1 MADDSDALT
10 PGKAQG
16 DHNISIIALLTAIGT
31 GIAASAV
38 QILIFTLIKNK
49 LVRI

>member
-1 MADDSDALT
+1 MVDAPT
-10 PGKAQG
+10 QGAAQG
-16 DHNISIIALLTAIGT
+16 NRNISIIALLTAIGT

-38 QILIFTLIKNK
+38 QILIFTLIKNR

>member
-1 MADDSDALT
+1 MADSTQGA
-10 PGKAQG
+10 AQASS
-16 DHNISIIALLTAIGT
+16 NISIIALLTAIGT

-38 QILIFTLIKNK
+38 QILIFTMIKNR

>member
-1 MADDSDALT
+1 MADAPT
-10 PGKAQG
+10 QGVAQSNR
-16 DHNISIIALLTAIGT
+16 NISIIALLTAIGT

-38 QILIFTLIKNK
+38 QILIFTLIKNR